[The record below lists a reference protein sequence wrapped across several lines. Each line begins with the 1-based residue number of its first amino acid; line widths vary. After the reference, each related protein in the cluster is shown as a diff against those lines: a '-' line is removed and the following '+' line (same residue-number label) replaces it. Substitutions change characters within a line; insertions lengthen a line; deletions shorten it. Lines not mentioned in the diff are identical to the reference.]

1 MKVLIPMSGGVNST
15 YALWRWLKESDHEI
29 VSIFFKEYGY
39 ELYSV
44 EELAVMRVKEWL
56 EKNTRS
62 FTLLPPISRQTYY
75 DYRPIR
81 KGFRHLTNYG
91 NLIDRFENMA
101 DVLVKENCD
110 AIVYGYS
117 LENTS
122 TDCYWAIKSILERT
136 GKKVYWG
143 STVIRELEIPKE
155 WAFPEPEDTG
165 TFIETISGRWEQLE
179 ALPEELRSLVVTC
192 SGPAGKQATPLP
204 HPTSEC
210 WHCAVMEAYE
220 TSGMSGY
227 EFDQWLAERIFAGKW
242 RPNADPQ
249 STTYRNS
256 GIRPKSPNH
265 ILHEMKQSLKC
276 PTF

>member
-101 DVLVKENCD
+101 DVLVRN
-110 AIVYGYS
+110 
-117 LENTS
+117 N
-122 TDCYWAIKSILERT
+122 
-136 GKKVYWG
+136 
-143 STVIRELEIPKE
+143 IR
-155 WAFPEPEDTG
+155 
-165 TFIETISGRWEQLE
+165 
-179 ALPEELRSLVVTC
+179 
-192 SGPAGKQATPLP
+192 
-204 HPTSEC
+204 
-210 WHCAVMEAYE
+210 
-220 TSGMSGY
+220 
-227 EFDQWLAERIFAGKW
+227 
-242 RPNADPQ
+242 
-249 STTYRNS
+249 
-256 GIRPKSPNH
+256 
-265 ILHEMKQSLKC
+265 
-276 PTF
+276 